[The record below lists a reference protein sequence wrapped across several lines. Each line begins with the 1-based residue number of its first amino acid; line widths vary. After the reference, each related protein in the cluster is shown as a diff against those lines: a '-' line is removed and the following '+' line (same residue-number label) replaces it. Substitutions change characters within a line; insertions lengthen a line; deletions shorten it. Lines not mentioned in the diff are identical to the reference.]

1 MEVTMDN
8 LLGLLKQ
15 NARLSIKELAVLLNQ
30 SEEVVAKAL
39 EAYEKQGIIKGYQAV
54 LNYEKLDNAPVF
66 ALIELKVQPKKE
78 LGFQEIADRVMALE
92 EVEDVYLMAGNYDL
106 AVFVKGKT
114 MQEVAMFVAKRLSTL
129 DSVLST
135 ATHFVLTKY
144 KQDGVILKD
153 EEKKE
158 LRGQLVV

>member
-1 MEVTMDN
+1 MDN

-15 NARLSIKELAVLLNQ
+15 NARYSVKELAVILNQ

-39 EAYEKQGIIKGYQAV
+39 EAYEKQGIIKGYQAI
-54 LNYEKLDNAPVF
+54 LNYEKLDQSPVF
-66 ALIELKVQPKKE
+66 ALIELKVTPKKE
-78 LGFQEIADRVMALE
+78 LGFQEIADRVMEME
-92 EVEDVYLMAGNYDL
+92 EVESVYLMAGDYDL

-114 MQEVAMFVAKRLSTL
+114 MQDVAMFVAKRLSTL

-135 ATHFVLTKY
+135 STHFVLSRY

-153 EEKKE
+153 EEKSD
-158 LRGQLVV
+158 LRGQMVV